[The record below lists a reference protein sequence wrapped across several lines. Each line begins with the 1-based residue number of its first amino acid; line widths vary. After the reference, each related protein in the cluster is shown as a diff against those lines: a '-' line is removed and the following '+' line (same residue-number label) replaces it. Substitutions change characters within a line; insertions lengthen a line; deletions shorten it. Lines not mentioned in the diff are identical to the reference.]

1 MKKISDLLPKTNLE
15 VEELLNVRGGADS
28 LELACGCTR
37 MCNKK
42 ACKTKALR
50 DSADKR

>member
-15 VEELLNVRGGADS
+15 VEELLNVRGGAAS

-37 MCNKK
+37 MCMRK
-42 ACKTKALR
+42 ACKTGATK
-50 DSADKR
+50 DSWI